1 MSLAGRLTLSDR
13 VIAVFSPRRAWARVQ
28 FREALARYEAGSLGK
43 GRRGGR
49 DNSDGET
56 QVKRDAVSVRGVA
69 RDMERNHDLFRGAL
83 HALARNIVGADGI
96 SIEPQPRNQ
105 NDDIDDD
112 VARELTNLHREWSN
126 RPEVTKTM
134 DWALS
139 QNLACRS
146 WLRDGDQFTQ
156 LIEGSVPGY
165 RHASRVPLALELLE
179 ADVCP
184 HDYQRDTPNI
194 DAGIER
200 NAWGEPLAFWIYKQH
215 PGNGKG
221 FAALTDAAVKRVP
234 AERMLHLAVRDRLS
248 GLRGISQ
255 FASAM
260 TRLDDTKE
268 YEDSERVAARI
279 AANIAAYVKRHQ
291 DMAWT
296 PPQGADPNA
305 KREFKLGA
313 GAIFDQ
319 LLPGEELEL
328 LNPNRPNTGLEAFRQ
343 AQLRAAA
350 AGVGLS
356 YSTFARDYN
365 GTYSA
370 QRQELVE
377 TWEAYRTLTR
387 VFVAQFVRPIWERF
401 VQLAIASGQLRIPAH
416 IRPETI
422 AQAEFRGPRM
432 PWINPVHEA
441 TASRLLVRGGFASA
455 QAVIAERGGRLHD
468 VYEQLARER
477 RLADELELILE
488 SDARNSVRSASATS
502 TRTPATST
510 SQR

>member
-1 MSLAGRLTLSDR
+1 MSKARLTLTDR
-13 VIAVFSPRRAWARVQ
+13 IVAAFSPRRAWTRMQ
-28 FREALARYEAGSLGK
+28 FREALARYEAGTLGK
-43 GRRGGR
+43 TRRGGR

-56 QVKRDAVSVRGVA
+56 QVKRDAVTVRAVA
-69 RDMERNHDLFRGAL
+69 REMERNHDLFRGAL
-83 HALARNIVGADGI
+83 HALARNVVGADGI
-96 SIEPQPRNQ
+96 SIEPQPRNH

-112 VARELTNLHREWSN
+112 VARQLTNLHREWAK

-134 DWALS
+134 DWAAA

-156 LIEGSVPGY
+156 LVEGNVPGY

-184 HDYQRDTPNI
+184 NDYQRDTPNI

-200 NAWGEPLAFWIYKQH
+200 NAWGEPLAFWIHKLH
-215 PGNGKG
+215 PGNGRG
-221 FAALTDAAVKRVP
+221 FAALSDTALKRVP
-234 AERMLHLAVRDRLS
+234 ADRMLHLAIRDRLS

-255 FASAM
+255 FSASM
-260 TRLDDTKE
+260 VRLDETKE
-268 YEDSERVAARI
+268 YEDSERIAARV
-279 AANIAAYVKRHQ
+279 AANIAGYVKRHQ
-291 DMAWT
+291 DMAWS
-296 PPQGADPNA
+296 PPPDADPSA
-305 KREFKLGA
+305 KREFLLSA
-313 GAIFDQ
+313 GAIFDK

-350 AGVGLS
+350 AGTGLS

-377 TWEAYRTLTR
+377 TWEGYRTLTR
-387 VFVAQFVRPIWERF
+387 VFIALFVQPIWERF
-401 VQLAIASGQLRIPAH
+401 VALAVASGQLRVPAH
-416 IRPETI
+416 MRAETL

-432 PWINPVHEA
+432 PWINPVHEVN
-441 TASRLLVRGGFASA
+441 ASRLLVRAGFGSA
-455 QAVIAERGGRLHD
+455 QSVIAERGGRMQD

-477 RLADELELILE
+477 RLAAELKLVLE
-488 SDARNSVRSASATS
+488 SDAANAARSSASARSPSPS
-502 TRTPATST
+502 TAS
-510 SQR
+510 